1 LIKDQNLSK
10 KPRDLDFEA
19 FLLELEI
26 RDEMREATEKA
37 RDELKRYRNYKQQRR
52 LYPHYTLKILNI
64 EHRIIN
70 SEVFPGRR
78 TLILIRDLLS
88 ELEDEQC
95 LHAERGKVELLLLFT
110 QFHNYSVNQ

>member
-1 LIKDQNLSK
+1 MIKDQNLSK
-10 KPRDLDFEA
+10 KPRDVDFEA

-26 RDEMREATEKA
+26 RG
-37 RDELKRYRNYKQQRR
+37 ELKRYRNYKQQRR

-95 LHAERGKVELLLLFT
+95 LQAEGGNGELLLLFT
-110 QFHNYSVNQ
+110 QFHNYSVTQ